1 MRGLPSH
8 RLCRAGSGL
17 RGDRPRADG
26 YFELALK
33 PWDFAAGELIAR
45 EAGAL
50 VCDFTGGHNYMSTGN
65 IVAGNPRVVKAMLA
79 NMRDE
84 LSDALKR

>member
-1 MRGLPSH
+1 MKLGGIVS
-8 RLCRAGSGL
+8 
-17 RGDRPRADG
+17 
-26 YFELALK
+26 
-33 PWDFAAGELIAR
+33 
-45 EAGAL
+45 
-50 VCDFTGGHNYMSTGN
+50 DFTGGHNYMLTGN

>member
-1 MRGLPSH
+1 MLTVSLKSVCARGISRQH
-8 RLCRAGSGL
+8 
-17 RGDRPRADG
+17 
-26 YFELALK
+26 ELLV
-33 PWDFAAGELIAR
+33 R
-45 EAGAL
+45 EAGGI
-50 VCDFTGGHNYMSTGN
+50 VSDFTGGHNYMLTGN

>member
-1 MRGLPSH
+1 MR
-8 RLCRAGSGL
+8 
-17 RGDRPRADG
+17 
-26 YFELALK
+26 
-33 PWDFAAGELIAR
+33 ELIAR
-45 EAGAL
+45 EAGAI

>member
-1 MRGLPSH
+1 
-8 RLCRAGSGL
+8 
-17 RGDRPRADG
+17 
-26 YFELALK
+26 
-33 PWDFAAGELIAR
+33 
-45 EAGAL
+45 
-50 VCDFTGGHNYMSTGN
+50 TGN

>member
-1 MRGLPSH
+1 MK
-8 RLCRAGSGL
+8 
-17 RGDRPRADG
+17 
-26 YFELALK
+26 LAH
-33 PWDFAAGELIAR
+33 WFATSPAVITTA
-45 EAGAL
+45 
-50 VCDFTGGHNYMSTGN
+50 TGN

>member
-1 MRGLPSH
+1 
-8 RLCRAGSGL
+8 
-17 RGDRPRADG
+17 
-26 YFELALK
+26 
-33 PWDFAAGELIAR
+33 
-45 EAGAL
+45 
-50 VCDFTGGHNYMSTGN
+50 

>member
-1 MRGLPSH
+1 MK
-8 RLCRAGSGL
+8 
-17 RGDRPRADG
+17 
-26 YFELALK
+26 LAH
-33 PWDFAAGELIAR
+33 WF
-45 EAGAL
+45 
-50 VCDFTGGHNYMSTGN
+50 CDFTGGHNYTATGN